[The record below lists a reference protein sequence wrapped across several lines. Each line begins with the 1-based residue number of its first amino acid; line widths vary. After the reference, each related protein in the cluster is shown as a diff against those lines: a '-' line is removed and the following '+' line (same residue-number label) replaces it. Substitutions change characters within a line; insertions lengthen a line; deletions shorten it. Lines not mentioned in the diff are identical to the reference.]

1 MKQTKTNLPWIVCEK
16 SSESSRNGTI
26 WQNSSFFSEFFY
38 SEKRLKLIFR
48 NLTRFS
54 HFFKFLPSVL
64 FDALKPYIPAFDLY
78 CVMRGITN
86 KHTERK
92 RMANNRVRATVHW
105 QFQQNRL
112 LRFLPDTL
120 CCIAVNSV
128 RRKSIKTVS
137 ANVLPWVE
145 ICSTTALVPFLFF

>member
-26 WQNSSFFSEFFY
+26 WQNSSFF

>member
-1 MKQTKTNLPWIVCEK
+1 VCEK

-26 WQNSSFFSEFFY
+26 WQNISPFFSEFFY

-54 HFFKFLPSVL
+54 HFFLFLPSVL

-92 RMANNRVRATVHW
+92 EWPTIEFVPQSIGSFNKIDFYGSCQTHCVA
-105 QFQQNRL
+105 FG
-112 LRFLPDTL
+112 D
-120 CCIAVNSV
+120 SV

-137 ANVLPWVE
+137 GNVLLWVE
-145 ICSTTALVPFLFF
+145 IYSTTALVPFLFF